1 MTGATGCAQAAGM
14 TLRLGLIASAALASS
29 FALPAQAACT
39 PSSPLVTACTANRPV
54 VTACVHLT
62 SPCTAVVVNGP
73 LCVYGNIGT
82 GYFVTV
88 WC

>member
-1 MTGATGCAQAAGM
+1 M
-14 TLRLGLIASAALASS
+14 TLRLGLVATALASS

-39 PSSPLVTACTANRPV
+39 PSSPLLTVCTANRPV
-54 VTACVHLT
+54 ASGCVHLT
-62 SPCTAVVVNGP
+62 DPCTSYVLNGP